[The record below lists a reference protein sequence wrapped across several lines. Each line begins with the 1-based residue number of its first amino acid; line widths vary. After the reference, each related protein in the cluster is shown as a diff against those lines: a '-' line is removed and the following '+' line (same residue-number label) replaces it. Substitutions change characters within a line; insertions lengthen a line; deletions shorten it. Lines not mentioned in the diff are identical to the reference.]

1 MSEAIEIT
9 FLRHGRS
16 RADDEQVCEGRYDAP
31 LTDVGRAQVQA
42 RAQQWQAA
50 GVHFDLAI
58 ASPLQR
64 AAESARIVAQ
74 TLAVPIE
81 TDPDWM
87 ERDNGPL
94 AGLPFA
100 EAEARY
106 PKPAFRNPYEPFC
119 GTGESEWDVACRAAR
134 GVQKVVQRGPGRY
147 LVVAH
152 GNVLNAALRGIA
164 GVPPLPDSQGLRFAL
179 GDAGYVRMS
188 YAPSA
193 HVWTL
198 YELCRNA

>member
-9 FLRHGRS
+9 FMRHGRS

-31 LTDVGRAQVQA
+31 LTDVGRAQVLA
-42 RAQQWQAA
+42 RTQQWQAA
-50 GVHFDLAI
+50 GVHFDLVI

-64 AAESARIVAQ
+64 AAETARIIAQ
-74 TLAVPIE
+74 ALAVPIE
-81 TDPDWM
+81 PDPDWM
-87 ERDNGPL
+87 ERDNGPI

-119 GTGESEWDVACRAAR
+119 GTGESEWDLACRAAR
-134 GVQKVVQRGPGRY
+134 AVQKVIRRGPGRY

-152 GNVLNAALRGIA
+152 GNVLNAALRSIA
-164 GVPPLPDSQGLRFAL
+164 GVPPLPNGQGLRFAL
-179 GDAGYVRMS
+179 GDTGYVRMS

-193 HVWTL
+193 HVWTI
-198 YELCRNA
+198 YELRGDR

>member
-16 RADDEQVCEGRYDAP
+16 RADDEHVCEGRYDAP
-31 LTDVGRAQVQA
+31 LTDAGRAQVQA
-42 RAQQWQAA
+42 RTQQWRAA
-50 GVHFDLAI
+50 GAHFDLI
-58 ASPLQR
+58 VASPLQR
-64 AAESARIVAQ
+64 AAETARIVSQA
-74 TLAVPIE
+74 LAAPLE
-81 TDPDWM
+81 LDPDWL

-100 EAEARY
+100 EAEACY

-119 GTGESEWDVACRAAR
+119 DIGESEWDVACRAAR

-152 GNVLNAALRGIA
+152 GNVLNAALRCIA
-164 GVPPLPDSQGLRFAL
+164 GVPPLPNGLGLRFAL
-179 GDAGYVRMS
+179 GDVGYVRVA
-188 YAPSA
+188 YTPSA
-193 HVWTL
+193 HVWTI
-198 YELCRNA
+198 YEVCGNL